1 MDTLK
6 DYQNKLYIY
15 YNALF
20 KVDDFKYIYPNKSTE
35 CVEDFSELMLSYDEK
50 EFVKN
55 SLIYEINHP
64 YPGKG
69 YSLWK
74 YTSNSRYYV
83 NGRHIK
89 VWHKKIRQSLTYVKS
104 E

>member
-1 MDTLK
+1 MNTLK
-6 DYQNKLYIY
+6 YYQNKLNMY

-20 KVDDFKYIYPNKSTE
+20 KVNDFKYIYPNKSTE
-35 CVEDFSELMLSYDEK
+35 YVEDFSELMLTCDEK

-55 SLIYEINHP
+55 SSIHEINYP

-74 YTSNSRYYV
+74 YNHNSRYYV

-89 VWHKKIRQSLTYVKS
+89 VWHKKIRQYSTYVKS